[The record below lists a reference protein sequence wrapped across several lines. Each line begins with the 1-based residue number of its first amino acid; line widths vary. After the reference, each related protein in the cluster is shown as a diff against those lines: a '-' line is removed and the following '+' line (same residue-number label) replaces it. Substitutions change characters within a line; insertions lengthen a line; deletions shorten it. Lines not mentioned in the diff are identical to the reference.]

1 MKTTKKPKETIY
13 KNRIKEVLVK
23 RNMCIAELSDL
34 TNLNSSHLSRIV
46 SGQRKCIS
54 LPIAFKISNALNLTI
69 EDLFVYQNT
78 KQQEPQTEE

>member
-13 KNRIKEVLVK
+13 KNRIKEVLVQ

-34 TNLNSSHLSRIV
+34 TNLNSSHISRII